1 MSIAIINILNMASAA
16 IAIHRL
22 TSLARFEGP
31 KRHFSEWIVYDFLPQ
46 FLLLD
51 MIWIENKQ
59 ATKFVSAT

>member
-1 MSIAIINILNMASAA
+1 MSIAIINILNIASAA

-51 MIWIENKQ
+51 MI
-59 ATKFVSAT
+59 